1 MGAAMAVESAAQFA
15 RSMLLT
21 RQLGVTEF
29 GIAAAMVTL
38 LTLIEMSTYGGADR
52 YLVQARDGDTGE
64 ALAVAHTLT
73 VVRNILCAALLALFA
88 YPTARLL
95 GVPQAAGSFMWLA
108 IIPLLR
114 SFEHLRLEQL
124 QRKHRFGP
132 WASASAATNLIGL
145 VAVAV
150 AAAMLRDHRAVL
162 WGLGTQ
168 AVALVVSTHVVAG
181 VPYRLSFGAAPV
193 ARAARFGMPLM
204 LNGLALAVLGQF
216 DRLAVGTFLGV
227 GQLGRYGL
235 ATMIFY
241 VPAALLM
248 RVMITVLQ
256 PRLSAAWHRSPLW
269 EFPNMFR
276 QINGGVARIAALA
289 GAAAAII
296 GSPLLA
302 LLFGSAYA
310 VGDSF
315 FAFFSLGVFF
325 RFARTSVNFGGMA
338 MGRTMDMMLS
348 NVPIAFGLLVTI
360 AGLKLAPS
368 LTVAAIGSLV
378 AELVGAI
385 AAFALIR
392 RGLNV
397 SGSTPYGPFVMALP
411 LPCGAAIWTVLAS
424 PGLPLRVAVVVVLA
438 ASMAAS
444 AMLMHYRARQ
454 PVTD

>member
-52 YLVQARDGDTGE
+52 YLVQARDGDTRE

-73 VVRNILCAALLALFA
+73 VARNIMSAALIALFA
-88 YPTARLL
+88 YPTAKLL
-95 GVPQAAGSFMWLA
+95 GVPQAAGSFTWLA
-108 IIPLLR
+108 VIPLLR

-124 QRKHRFGP
+124 QRNHRFGP
-132 WASASAATNLIGL
+132 WAMASAATNLVGL

-150 AAAMLRDHRAVL
+150 AAALLRDHRAVL

-168 AVALVVSTHVVAG
+168 AVALVLSTHVAAG
-181 VPYRLSFGAAPV
+181 VRYRFSFAAAPV

-241 VPAALLM
+241 VPTALLM

-276 QINGGVARIAALA
+276 QINGGVAGIAALC
-289 GAAAAII
+289 GAAAAVI

-302 LLFGSAYA
+302 LLFGPAYA

-315 FAFFSLGVFF
+315 FAFFSLGIFF

-348 NVPIAFGLLVTI
+348 NVPIALGLLVTI
-360 AGLKLAPS
+360 AGLRLAPS
-368 LTVAAIGSLV
+368 LVVAAIGSLV
-378 AELVGAI
+378 AELIGAV
-385 AAFALIR
+385 AAFVLIR
-392 RGLNV
+392 RGLSV
-397 SGSTPYGPFVMALP
+397 SGSTPYSPFVMAVP
-411 LPCGAAIWTVLAS
+411 LPCAAAVWTVLVN
-424 PGLPLRVAVVVVLA
+424 PGLAVRIAVLVVLA
-438 ASMAAS
+438 ATMAAS
-444 AMLMHYRARQ
+444 ATLVHYRARQ
-454 PVTD
+454 PVSD